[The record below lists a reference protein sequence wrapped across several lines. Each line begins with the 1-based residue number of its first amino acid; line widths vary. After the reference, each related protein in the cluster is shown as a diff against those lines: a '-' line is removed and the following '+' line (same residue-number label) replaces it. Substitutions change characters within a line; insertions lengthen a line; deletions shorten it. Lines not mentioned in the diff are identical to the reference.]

1 MNPSTGAVEELTFTS
16 LPEGEIT
23 LFQTMFNV
31 TEDQNSD
38 AYFNG
43 FVIATV
49 SSGKYT
55 VAFYDMIGGLPVL
68 NTGPVR
74 TLAGD
79 GKVKSIQFASQT
91 KKAGLMDISNSIFSI
106 HY

>member
-1 MNPSTGAVEELTFTS
+1 MNPNTGAVEELTFTS
-16 LPEGEIT
+16 RPEGEIT

-31 TEDQNSD
+31 TADQNSD

-55 VAFYDMIGGLPVL
+55 VALYDMIGGLPVL

-74 TLAGD
+74 TFEGE
-79 GKVKSIQFASQT
+79 GKVKSVQYASQT
-91 KKAGLMDISNSIFSI
+91 KKAGVMNIGNSVYSI